1 MFFDK
6 ELKKLQEEKSRVA
19 LRCELRRRLAPI
31 EMQSIRA
38 KTRRSLTWR
47 PAVSQLANSCWNC
60 FRNCGVCAG
69 DASSSMLLVFS

>member
-38 KTRRSLTWR
+38 KTRRSLTM
-47 PAVSQLANSCWNC
+47 A
-60 FRNCGVCAG
+60 
-69 DASSSMLLVFS
+69 ASSIAAGKFMLKLFQELRRLRRRR

>member
-6 ELKKLQEEKSRVA
+6 ELKRLQIEKSRVA

-38 KTRRSLTWR
+38 STRRSF
-47 PAVSQLANSCWNC
+47 AVFAGSIAAGKMALELFQELRR
-60 FRNCGVCAG
+60 FRRRR
-69 DASSSMLLVFS
+69 

>member
-6 ELKKLQEEKSRVA
+6 ELKRLQVEKSRVA

-38 KTRRSLTWR
+38 STRRSFTML
-47 PAVSQLANSCWNC
+47 
-60 FRNCGVCAG
+60 
-69 DASSSMLLVFS
+69 ASSIAAGKIAVELFQELRRFRRRR